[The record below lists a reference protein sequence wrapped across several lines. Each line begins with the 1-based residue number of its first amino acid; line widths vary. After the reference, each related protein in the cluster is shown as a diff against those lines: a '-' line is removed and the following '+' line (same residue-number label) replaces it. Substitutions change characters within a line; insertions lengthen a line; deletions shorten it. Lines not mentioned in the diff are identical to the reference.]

1 MFYNYKGQRYQIT
14 IEKIY
19 IELTTACNAKCPYC
33 YNPMELCS
41 KNIDASKLEKFLDD
55 ILNQGIRTIHLSG
68 GEPLLHPNYMSFVD
82 RINENGGKV
91 LTVSNGF
98 LITEEHLNT
107 YMKQNM
113 LQLTI
118 DSMVELEHD
127 RTRGN
132 GNYKK
137 VMEIIEY
144 CRKNGHIQNIYLR
157 HNVIRGNENDRRKF
171 VEFALEKGIS
181 KVSMSVLRNMG
192 RAKENSF
199 MLYDYKDN
207 LQEILCV
214 NADMAS
220 LRKEYESKIEINSN
234 RFENQKGCPYNRP
247 GEYYMSPRIDC
258 YGNLYICESF
268 DGKDNIVGNVF
279 ENSLEE
285 IFASKHFEEYMKV
298 LFTRQENMKGCKKC
312 LLNKLCTGGCPA
324 DQYAECGN
332 YLHCTSQCAMI
343 KENFKNELLKQR
355 IL

>member
-1 MFYNYKGQRYQIT
+1 MYYIYRGQKYRIT

-33 YNPMELCS
+33 YNPMECYS
-41 KNIDASKLEKFLDD
+41 KNIDSSKLGIFLDD
-55 ILNQGIRTIHLSG
+55 IANLGIRTIHLSG
-68 GEPLLHPNYMSFVD
+68 GEPLLHPDYLSFVE
-82 RINENGGKV
+82 RISKNGGKV

-98 LITEEHLNT
+98 LITEEYLNT
-107 YMKQNM
+107 YIKQNM

-118 DSMVELEHD
+118 DSMVEDVHD
-127 RTRGN
+127 RTRGE

-144 CRKNGHIQNIYLR
+144 CKERGYIQNVYLR
-157 HNVIRGNENDRRKF
+157 HNVIRGNGNDYKQF

-181 KVSMSVLRNMG
+181 KVSLSVLRNMG
-192 RAKENSF
+192 RAKGNTF

-207 LQEILCV
+207 LQEILRV
-214 NADMAS
+214 NTEMAE
-220 LRKEYESKIEINSN
+220 LRREYESKIIINSN
-234 RFENQKGCPYNRP
+234 RFENQRGCPYNSP
-247 GEYYMSPRIDC
+247 GDYYMSPRIDC

-268 DGKDNIVGNVF
+268 DGQDNAVGNVF

-285 IFASKHFEEYMKV
+285 IFASKRFEEYLKL
-298 LFTRQENMKGCKKC
+298 LFERQENMENCKKC
-312 LLNKLCTGGCPA
+312 LINKVCTGGCPA

-343 KENFKNELLKQR
+343 KENFKNELLR
-355 IL
+355 ITGL